1 MSVSDMCHHM
11 SVSDMCHH
19 VSVSDKCQH
28 VSAADVLERERS
40 LNAALERDVSNIE
53 EREGYE
59 QKLNNL
65 KEKRPWVTV
74 AWRLTPPW
82 CAPQYFVLPSLFI
95 SKGSVLL
102 IKSVLESEREKSLS
116 TMASQSQTQSQAVA
130 HVTGPGGAC
139 FKFWFVI
146 GVVII
151 IEKIN
156 DNSLHVRTHAHA
168 AH

>member
-65 KEKRPWVTV
+65 KEKRPWVV
-74 AWRLTPPW
+74 
-82 CAPQYFVLPSLFI
+82 S
-95 SKGSVLL
+95 
-102 IKSVLESEREKSLS
+102 
-116 TMASQSQTQSQAVA
+116 
-130 HVTGPGGAC
+130 
-139 FKFWFVI
+139 
-146 GVVII
+146 II
-151 IEKIN
+151 
-156 DNSLHVRTHAHA
+156 
-168 AH
+168 